1 MSQQKW
7 KYSNAQ
13 GRWAGFG
20 PYYAMFPGNF
30 ARQVVETMS
39 PEGGRIL
46 DPFCGRGTA
55 PFMAQVTGR
64 ASLGIDINP
73 VAWVFAKV
81 KTAPEPNPEK
91 LLKRLENLIAAV
103 RPKDKKAE
111 VEFQSW
117 AWSEKVLGF
126 LNSARRELDWREN
139 ITDRTLM
146 GFILVHLHDRA
157 SCGISN
163 QMQKSRAM
171 GPDYAIR
178 WWKKREMSPPAI
190 DPYEY
195 FLKRIRWR
203 YTHGVI
209 DNRQA
214 TEIARG
220 DAAQILSDY
229 QAGTETMSKTKTCA
243 DMLKVSKGPALE
255 CLNQGFSLL
264 FTSPPYFGVTDYRQD
279 SWIRLWM
286 LGEGPSLPDWKK
298 DKTAVRQEL
307 YRQMLEDV
315 FLEASKL
322 LKPYGVVWIRTDAR
336 AFTKNTTLQII
347 RTLWPRR
354 KLFMRY
360 DRPAKLTQTAH
371 FGNISTK
378 PGEIDFLIPG
388 RRPLPDT
395 VSPWEQL

>member
-1 MSQQKW
+1 MSRQEW
-7 KYSNAQ
+7 KFSNAP

-20 PYYAMFPGNF
+20 PYYAMFPVNF
-30 ARQVVETMS
+30 ARDVVETMS
-39 PEGGRIL
+39 PKGGRIL

-55 PFMAQVTGR
+55 PFVAQATGR

-81 KTAPEPNPEK
+81 KTSPEPDTKK
-91 LLKRLENLIAAV
+91 LLKRLESLRHAV
-103 RPKDKKAE
+103 RSEDKKAE
-111 VEFQSW
+111 VEFQKW
-117 AWSEKVLGF
+117 AWAEKVLGF
-126 LNSARRELDWREN
+126 LNCAQRELDWREN

-157 SCGISN
+157 SYGISN

-171 GPDYAIR
+171 GPDYAVR
-178 WWKKREMSPPAI
+178 WWKKREMSPPDI

-203 YTHGVI
+203 YTHGVT

-229 QAGTETMSKTKTCA
+229 QASAETISKKE
-243 DMLKVSKGPALE
+243 KS
-255 CLNQGFSLL
+255 FSLL
-264 FTSPPYFGVTDYRQD
+264 FTSPPYFSVTDYRQD

-298 DKTAVRQEL
+298 DKTIVRQEF
-307 YRQMLEDV
+307 YHQMLYDV
-315 FLEASKL
+315 FFQASKL
-322 LKPYGVVWIRTDAR
+322 LKPSGVVWIRTDAR

-360 DRPAKLTQTAH
+360 DRPEKLTQTAH
-371 FGNISTK
+371 FGNTSTK

-388 RRPLPDT
+388 RMPLPPT
-395 VSPWEQL
+395 ASPWEQL